1 MKPKW
6 KRLGILEILGISF
19 VLTTADGTVEAS
31 VNSPPPLRAVYFVT
45 RDRQPCPNY
54 ERRLD
59 RVMREVQRFYAEGM
73 KQAGFSGKTF
83 GLETNAQGF
92 LRLHMVRSRE
102 DSAFY
107 GREASDKV
115 RREVGESLKREGI
128 DIEHETI
135 VIFQTLL
142 GWKGDR
148 AVEVGPYVG
157 GGSHLSGTAWVY
169 DDDRLDP
176 ELLSSKTAGGYY
188 GQPCSLGEF
197 NSHYIGGVAHE
208 LGHALGLP
216 HVCETQAQ
224 RASRGTALMGGG
236 NHTYG
241 SNLRGE
247 GAGTFLHPVS
257 AMRLAHIRA
266 FSGNRPRATDRPSCR
281 LREMTARFEN
291 GNLILA
297 GRLETDIAVSGMGAY
312 DDWTRIPDDYDAIG
326 WLGEMRSDGHF
337 RIVVEALRQGQSQMR
352 LTVAHVNGV
361 TTTFP
366 VDYVVDETGQP
377 DLGVFCTDVI
387 AAELNDLFRRQDSEQ
402 LAARIRELE
411 KSDPAAPDLVMRGR
425 HLLELLKP
433 RTLQSLTDIPS
444 TQNKASLSLLRLDGE
459 EVSWGRPLHDRV
471 LDEGDKPIWLQVGK
485 RFYARG
491 LYAHAPARH
500 AVQLTPGWKTFHTGY
515 GLQDGADG
523 SVIFV
528 VRGDGRELFRSS
540 EIRDHQA
547 RQIEV
552 KLDGVGRLELVVENA
567 GDGNAQDWGLWLE
580 PELRR

>member
-1 MKPKW
+1 MKREW
-6 KRLGILEILGISF
+6 KRLRILGILGISS
-19 VLTTADGTVEAS
+19 VLTMTCGAAGATLNPA
-31 VNSPPPLRAVYFVT
+31 PPLRGVYFVT
-45 RDRQPCPNY
+45 RDRQPCSNY
-54 ERRLD
+54 EQRLD
-59 RVMREVQRFYAEGM
+59 RVMREVQRFYAQGM
-73 KQAGFSGKTF
+73 KQAGFGDKTF

-92 LRLHMVRSRE
+92 LRLHRVRARE
-102 DSAFY
+102 ESAFY

-128 DIEHETI
+128 DIDRETI

-142 GWKGDR
+142 QWTGDR

-169 DDDRLDP
+169 DDDRLDS
-176 ELLSSKTAGGYY
+176 ELLSSKAPGGYY

-257 AMRLAHIRA
+257 AMRLAHIRVFTGDLPQA
-266 FSGNRPRATDRPSCR
+266 ADRPSCR
-281 LREMTARFEN
+281 LREMNARFED
-291 GNLILA
+291 GKLFLE
-297 GRLETDIAVSGMGAY
+297 GRLESDIAMSGVGAY

-326 WLGEMRSDGHF
+326 WLGELRSDGHF
-337 RIVVEALRQGQSQMR
+337 RIVVETLRRGQSQMR
-352 LTVAHVNGV
+352 LTVAHVNGA

-366 VDYVVDETGQP
+366 VDYVVDAAGQP
-377 DLGVFCTDVI
+377 ELGVFRTCML
-387 AAELNDLFRRQDSEQ
+387 AAELNDLFRRQDLEQ

-411 KSDPAAPDLVMRGR
+411 KIDPPIPDLVLRSR
-425 HLLELLKP
+425 HLMELLKP
-433 RTLQSLTDIPS
+433 QAPQSLADIPS
-444 TQNKASLSLLRLDGE
+444 TQNKASLSLLRLDVE
-459 EVSWGRPLHDRV
+459 EVGWGRPFRDRV
-471 LDEGDKPIWLQVGK
+471 LDEGDRPIWLQVGNQ
-485 RFYARG
+485 FYARG
-491 LYAHAPARH
+491 FYAHAPARH
-500 AVQLTPGWKTFHTGY
+500 VAQLTPGWKTFHAGY

-523 SVIFV
+523 SVLFV

-540 EIRDHQA
+540 EIRDHQP
-547 RQIEV
+547 RQVEV
-552 KLDGVGRLELVVENA
+552 KLDGVSTLELVVENA
-567 GDGNAQDWGLWLE
+567 GDGNAQDWGVWLE